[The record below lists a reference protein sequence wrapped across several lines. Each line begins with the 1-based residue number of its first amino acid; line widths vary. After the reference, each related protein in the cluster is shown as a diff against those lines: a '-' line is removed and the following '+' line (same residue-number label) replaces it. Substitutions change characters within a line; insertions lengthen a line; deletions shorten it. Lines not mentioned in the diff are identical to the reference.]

1 MKNKQAQAQAHYCFK
16 QEAGSNVVQLYIYD
30 DVSEYGEFDWWTWEY
45 KESETSAKYF
55 KKALEKVSASDTI
68 ELHINSYGGSVKE
81 GVAIYNLLK
90 QKKCKEIVAYVDGF
104 AYSIASV
111 IMQAADR
118 RIMGLGTSLL
128 IHNMWLTIAGN
139 AEDLR
144 KAADDLDVLMESNRQ
159 IYLER
164 ANVTEE
170 ELIDMMNKET
180 YLTPD
185 QAVEM
190 GFADE
195 VDSKQE
201 ADPEDTMQ
209 AMQQQLQQM
218 RKAMTEQKA
227 FRTELLEFCKTAQ
240 KKKDEEGE
248 EDDEDE
254 NDEDDDSADG
264 TGTDEDDDG
273 STTADDSTDGDDDSD
288 DDSDDEDED
297 DEDEEKDQKK
307 KKDPKEST
315 NKRSL
320 AALLAQA
327 ATKNLERR

>member
-1 MKNKQAQAQAHYCFK
+1 MKKQQAQAQAHYCFK
-16 QEAGSNVVQLYIYD
+16 QEAGSNIVKLYIYD

-55 KKALEKVSASDTI
+55 KKALENVSESDTI

-111 IMQAADR
+111 ILQAADR

-128 IHNMWLTIAGN
+128 IHNMWLSIAGN
-139 AEDLR
+139 ADDLR

-170 ELIDMMNKET
+170 ELINMMNKET
-180 YLTPD
+180 YLTPEK
-185 QAVEM
+185 AVEM

-195 VDSKQE
+195 VDSSKD
-201 ADPEDTMQ
+201 ADPEDAMQ

-218 RKAMTEQKA
+218 RRTMAEQKE
-227 FRTELLEFCKTAQ
+227 FRTELRELYRTAM
-240 KKKDEEGE
+240 KK
-248 EDDEDE
+248 DDED
-254 NDEDDDSADG
+254 D
-264 TGTDEDDDG
+264 TD
-273 STTADDSTDGDDDSD
+273 
-288 DDSDDEDED
+288 DED
-297 DEDEEKDQKK
+297 DEDDNSDEDDTDDTDDDKKKKQKK
-307 KKDPKEST
+307 KTNPKE
-315 NKRSL
+315 KGRSL
-320 AALLAQA
+320 AALLAKA
-327 ATKNLERR
+327 AAKNLEKR

>member
-1 MKNKQAQAQAHYCFK
+1 MKQKQAHYCFK
-16 QEAGSNVVQLYIYD
+16 QEAGSNTHQLYIYD
-30 DVSEYGEFDWWTWEY
+30 DVSEYGDFDWWTWEY
-45 KESETSAKYF
+45 TESKTSAEYF
-55 KKALEKVSASDTI
+55 RKALAAIPETDTI

-81 GVAIYNLLK
+81 GVAIYNQLK

-128 IHNMWLTIAGN
+128 IHNMWLSIAGN

-164 ANVTEE
+164 INITEE
-170 ELIDMMNKET
+170 ELIEMMDNET

-195 VDSKQE
+195 IDKKSS
-201 ADPEDTMQ
+201 ADPEATVQ
-209 AMQQQLQQM
+209 NMQQQLTQM
-218 RKAMTEQKA
+218 RRAMTEQKA
-227 FRTELLEFCKTAQ
+227 FRTELLEFCKAAQQ
-240 KKKDEEGE
+240 KKDDGDEDDNT
-248 EDDEDE
+248 DDEDE
-254 NDEDDDSADG
+254 TDDNTDDTGDGKDDD
-264 TGTDEDDDG
+264 E
-273 STTADDSTDGDDDSD
+273 
-288 DDSDDEDED
+288 
-297 DEDEEKDQKK
+297 
-307 KKDPKEST
+307 KKDPKESGNEMT
-315 NKRSL
+315 L
-320 AALLAQA
+320 AAILAQA
-327 ATKNLERR
+327 ATKNLAMKGK

>member
-1 MKNKQAQAQAHYCFK
+1 MKQKQAHYCFK
-16 QEAGSNVVQLYIYD
+16 QEAGSNTHQLYIYD
-30 DVSEYGEFDWWTWEY
+30 DVSEYGDFDWWTWEY
-45 KESETSAKYF
+45 TESKTSAEYF
-55 KKALEKVSASDTI
+55 RKALAAIPETDTI

-81 GVAIYNLLK
+81 GVAIYNQLK

-128 IHNMWLTIAGN
+128 IHNMWLSIAGN

-164 ANVTEE
+164 INITEE
-170 ELIDMMNKET
+170 ELIEMMNNET

-195 VDSKQE
+195 IDKKSST
-201 ADPEDTMQ
+201 DPETTVQ
-209 AMQQQLQQM
+209 NMQQQLTQM
-218 RKAMTEQKA
+218 RRAMTEQKA
-227 FRTELLEFCKTAQ
+227 FRTELLEFCKAAQ
-240 KKKDEEGE
+240 QKKDEG
-248 EDDEDE
+248 
-254 NDEDDDSADG
+254 
-264 TGTDEDDDG
+264 
-273 STTADDSTDGDDDSD
+273 
-288 DDSDDEDED
+288 DED
-297 DEDEEKDQKK
+297 DEDDEDKTDDETDGTGDEDDE
-307 KKDPKEST
+307 KKDPKESG
-315 NKRSL
+315 NKMTL
-320 AALLAQA
+320 AAILAQA
-327 ATKNLERR
+327 ATKNLAMKGK